1 MNGRL
6 LDEEEAGVSVFDHG
20 FVTGDGVFE
29 SVLVHE
35 HRPFALRRH
44 LERLERSA
52 RQIRL
57 KPPPPAELEG
67 AVNLVVEEAALRE
80 AKVRI
85 TVTGGI
91 GPLASMRS
99 AGAPTVVVAIAPLEG
114 RPPQPA
120 DVLVLPWPRNDRSI
134 LSGAKTTS
142 YAENVAALAWA
153 VERGADEAVFL
164 NLAGD
169 LCEGTGTNVFVGI
182 EGRLLTPPLSSG
194 CLAGVTRALV
204 LEIADAVEEPVPAER
219 LGEVTEAF
227 LTSTTRGAQPIRT
240 VDGRA
245 LPECPGKLTSS
256 VQERFAELLEEGTD

>member
-1 MNGRL
+1 M
-6 LDEEEAGVSVFDHG
+6 
-20 FVTGDGVFE
+20 
-29 SVLVHE
+29 
-35 HRPFALRRH
+35 
-44 LERLERSA
+44 
-52 RQIRL
+52 
-57 KPPPPAELEG
+57 
-67 AVNLVVEEAALRE
+67 
-80 AKVRI
+80 
-85 TVTGGI
+85 
-91 GPLASMRS
+91 
-99 AGAPTVVVAIAPLEG
+99 
-114 RPPQPA
+114 
-120 DVLVLPWPRNDRSI
+120 
-134 LSGAKTTS
+134 
-142 YAENVAALAWA
+142 
-153 VERGADEAVFL
+153 ERGADEAVFL